1 MKTIDLEGKRIAAKR
16 NHVPGAVWLLLLCVS
31 GCGLWLVSYQAGTSG
46 RHSVLDRVV
55 FPVLVAIVIALIT
68 DIDTPRGGP
77 MSLDE
82 RPLLELNESLSH
94 ASSKTTP

>member
-1 MKTIDLEGKRIAAKR
+1 MT
-16 NHVPGAVWLLLLCVS
+16 

-68 DIDTPRGGP
+68 DIDTPRGGLI
-77 MSLDE
+77 SLDE
-82 RPLLELNESLSH
+82 RPLLELNETLRG
-94 ASSKTTP
+94 SSKSTTP